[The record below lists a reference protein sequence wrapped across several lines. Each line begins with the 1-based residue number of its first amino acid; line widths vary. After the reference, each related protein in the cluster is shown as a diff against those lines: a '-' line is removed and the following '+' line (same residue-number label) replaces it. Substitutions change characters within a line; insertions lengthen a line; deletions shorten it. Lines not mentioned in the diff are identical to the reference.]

1 MQKSFVFFSVDFAH
15 DKFQLVVFF
24 QVCLAFLPWWA
35 AAEEEKRYC
44 FSLARKKV
52 HFFKYYLSRACCF
65 FHICVYIVVCY
76 TIYFLFEP
84 THRWLASQR
93 TSFEG
98 GGEAICEAAAAA
110 AAHLLLFSGPLYN
123 TCECVLC
130 HAYFY
135 MLGLRLVVARW
146 HGGGNVGDLM

>member
-1 MQKSFVFFSVDFAH
+1 MHFLSTIY
-15 DKFQLVVFF
+15 LEPVVSSTF
-24 QVCLAFLPWWA
+24 
-35 AAEEEKRYC
+35 
-44 FSLARKKV
+44 
-52 HFFKYYLSRACCF
+52 
-65 FHICVYIVVCY
+65 VYIVVCY

-98 GGEAICEAAAAA
+98 GGEAICEVA

-135 MLGLRLVVARW
+135 MLGLRLVG
-146 HGGGNVGDLM
+146 GGGNVGDLM